1 MSTGTTGCFM
11 NINGTIHAVVNW
23 RSRSDKDDVIIG
35 CRLNRGQEE
44 TYGRMKEQGYSDPVI
59 CDRLF
64 PQALLPKVRQKVSV
78 DIEVLTKPQLVQLIR
93 ETLGKPLPSLEKL
106 ATEDLRSILSS
117 CSLERRPG

>member
-11 NINGTIHAVVNW
+11 NISGTIHAVVNW

-35 CRLNRGQEE
+35 CRLNKGQEE
-44 TYGRMKEQGYSDPVI
+44 TYGRMKDQGYSDPVI

-93 ETLGKPLPSLEKL
+93 EKLGKPMPSLDKL
-106 ATEDLRSILSS
+106 NADDLRSVLAS
-117 CSLERRPG
+117 CSTDRQSA